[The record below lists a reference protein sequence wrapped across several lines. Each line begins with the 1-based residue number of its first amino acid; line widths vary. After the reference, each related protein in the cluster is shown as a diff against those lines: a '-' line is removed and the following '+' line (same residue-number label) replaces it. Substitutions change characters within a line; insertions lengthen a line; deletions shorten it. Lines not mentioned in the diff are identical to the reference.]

1 MKKIFFSL
9 TLACIIISACKKD
22 NKPSPQSTNGK
33 KYQVAF
39 NVSSF
44 TQQYQNIKTNALGDS
59 LIYPT
64 YGRYPLSRSVSVYV
78 CNDAGY
84 QVAVKYVNTS
94 TGNISLELN
103 EGHYTAYFFS
113 SLNDNTEGFN
123 PYNDPRQ
130 TYDAVGAYTSADGPD
145 VGTLHY
151 GNYDGIQPFTRESF
165 FKKVDFTVSTTS
177 TTPITVQLTSIVAK
191 VIVEVKDAIP
201 DNIDLISIGV
211 DSLSDE
217 FIFKGTAWREKT
229 RLSCEYDIPNTLYSQ
244 KGRKFVSYFLV
255 EPNTIRDVKIGYRL
269 KETNDSKVKTI
280 QNVPLSPN
288 SITVLSG
295 KLFNN
300 LGLKVD
306 TTWNT
311 NVINQSF

>member
-22 NKPSPQSTNGK
+22 NKPTPQSTDGK

-39 NVSSF
+39 NVSGF
-44 TQQYQNIKTNALGDS
+44 TQQYQNIKTNALNDS

-64 YGRYPLSRSVSVYV
+64 YNEYPTIRRVFVNV
-78 CNDAGY
+78 CNDAGFE
-84 QVAVKYVNTS
+84 VAGKSVNTS
-94 TGNISLELN
+94 TGNVSLELN
-103 EGHYTAYFFS
+103 AGHYTAYFFS
-113 SLNDNTEGFN
+113 YLIDDISG
-123 PYNDPRQ
+123 YNDPRQ
-130 TYDAVGAYTSADGPD
+130 TQDAVGAYTSVDGPNE
-145 VGTLHY
+145 GSFFY
-151 GNYDGIQPFTRESF
+151 GGMTMEPFSRETF

-177 TTPITVQLTSIVAK
+177 TTTIPVQLTSIVAK

-201 DNIDLISIGV
+201 DNIDLISINV
-211 DSLSDE
+211 DSLSEE
-217 FIFKGTAWREKT
+217 FIFKGSTTREKT
-229 RLSCEYDIPNTLYSQ
+229 GSYCRYDIPSTLYSQ

-255 EPNTIRDVKIGYRL
+255 EPNTLRHVGISYHL
-269 KETNDSKVKTI
+269 KGASNFKGKTI

>member
-22 NKPSPQSTNGK
+22 NKPTPQSTDGK

-39 NVSSF
+39 NVSGF
-44 TQQYQNIKTNALGDS
+44 TQQYQNIKTHALDDS
-59 LIYPT
+59 LVYPT
-64 YGRYPLSRSVSVYV
+64 YNEYPTIRRVYVDV

-84 QVAVKYVNTS
+84 RVAGKSVNTS
-94 TGNISLELN
+94 TGNVSLELN
-103 EGHYTAYFFS
+103 AGHYTAYFFS
-113 SLNDNTEGFN
+113 YLNDDISG
-123 PYNDPRQ
+123 YNDPKYTQ
-130 TYDAVGAYTSADGPD
+130 DAAGAYTSVDGPNE
-145 VGTLHY
+145 GSFYY
-151 GNYDGIQPFTRESF
+151 GGMAMEPLTRETF
-165 FKKVDFTVSTTS
+165 FKKVDFTVSSTG
-177 TTPITVQLTSIVAK
+177 TTPIAVQLTSIVAK

-201 DNIDLISIGV
+201 DNVSRITIGV
-211 DSLSDE
+211 DSLFEE
-217 FIFKGTAWREKT
+217 FIFKGSTAREKT
-229 RLSCEYDIPNTLYSQ
+229 GSSCKYDVPSTLYSQ

-255 EPNTIRDVKIGYRL
+255 EPNTLRDVKIGYSL
-269 KETNDSKVKTI
+269 KGTNDGKVKTI